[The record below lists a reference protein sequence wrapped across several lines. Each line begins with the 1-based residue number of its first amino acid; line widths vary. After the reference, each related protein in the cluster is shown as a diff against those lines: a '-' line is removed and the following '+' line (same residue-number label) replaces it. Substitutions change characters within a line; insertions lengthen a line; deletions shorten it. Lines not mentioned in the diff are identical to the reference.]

1 MEFWKNH
8 PALRIVL
15 MAVLFAAAM
24 ALVIAGWKMT
34 GELAG
39 LGIMVVGVFLLL
51 VVLVISTG
59 ECHQASPR

>member
-15 MAVLFAAAM
+15 MAVLFVAAM

-39 LGIMVVGVFLLL
+39 LGIMVAGVFLLL
-51 VVLVISTG
+51 VVLAIYN
-59 ECHQASPR
+59 EPYRDK

>member
-15 MAVLFAAAM
+15 MAVLFVAAM

-51 VVLVISTG
+51 VVLAIYN
-59 ECHQASPR
+59 EPYRDK